1 MFGQAEKKKMLKDM
15 TFTPIQGFPKEKK
28 DQTIQE
34 IVREI
39 KLADEKSLKKAESLE
54 NEKHI
59 SLERLEALK
68 TAQRGGTSNDNDIP
82 EKINPELLPQ
92 P

>member
-1 MFGQAEKKKMLKDM
+1 
-15 TFTPIQGFPKEKK
+15 
-28 DQTIQE
+28 
-34 IVREI
+34 
-39 KLADEKSLKKAESLE
+39 LKKAESLE